1 MYGVEVQPIINP
13 PEAAILGVGPIT
25 RELREHQGGM
35 RFRDILGLTLSA
47 DHRAVD
53 GAYGARFLA
62 ALVATLQEFKFDD

>member
-1 MYGVEVQPIINP
+1 
-13 PEAAILGVGPIT
+13 
-25 RELREHQGGM
+25 M